1 MRICEQNAKDNLKSK
16 KEFLENRF
24 NSYLAEKFDIF
35 LCFVMCGFQDEF
47 SLMLG
52 FRCFLNFT
60 ANLSAFR
67 RRLMEIRFCVLLEA
81 YEGSWVTPFGLG
93 KLSASVDFL
102 EWFSKN
108 PWMKIK
114 EIGWEK
120 CGENKN
126 WIFHS
131 SVKSRGWTTGIHHPN
146 VKFSIYNQLKIPFR

>member
-1 MRICEQNAKDNLKSK
+1 VRICEQNAKDNLKSK

-52 FRCFLNFT
+52 FKCFLNFT
-60 ANLSAFR
+60 TNLSAFR
-67 RRLMEIRFCVLLEA
+67 RRLMEICFCVLLEPTR
-81 YEGSWVTPFGLG
+81 V
-93 KLSASVDFL
+93 L
-102 EWFSKN
+102 EWRHL
-108 PWMKIK
+108 
-114 EIGWEK
+114 GWENYLLRLIFLSDSRKILEWKLRKLVGKK
-120 CGENKN
+120 CGENNN